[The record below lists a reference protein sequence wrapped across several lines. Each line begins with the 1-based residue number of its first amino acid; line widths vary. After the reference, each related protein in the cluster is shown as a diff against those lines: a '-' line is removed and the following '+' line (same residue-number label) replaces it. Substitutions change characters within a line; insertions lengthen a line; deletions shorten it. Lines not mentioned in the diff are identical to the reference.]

1 MSGVFFRFSNV
12 LTGHLVDASHK
23 GFAGGMTV
31 DLAVDVR
38 QLGGGGDD
46 LTGLLPGDGPV
57 AALAAQEQRR
67 FRADGFAGLLIT
79 GLQCSHLAVV
89 AGRNLEGDV
98 IRSLGA
104 VDAQEPSGHI
114 AKGQGQ
120 GFADPGAKVQP
131 GQDQQPIPPRERH
144 QQFPHLVG
152 F

>member
-1 MSGVFFRFSNV
+1 MPGILFRFGDV
-12 LTGHLVDASHK
+12 LSGHLVDASHK
-23 GFAGGMTV
+23 GFAGGVTV
-31 DLAVDVR
+31 DLAVEIS

-46 LTGLLPGDGPV
+46 LTGLLASDGLV

-104 VDAQEPSGHI
+104 VDAQEPSGHV

-120 GFADPGAKVQP
+120 GLADPGAKVQP
-131 GQDQQPIPPRERH
+131 GQDQ
-144 QQFPHLVG
+144 
-152 F
+152 